1 MRRDLFIGLFVA
13 LAFHVGVAW
22 IGEVYKAGPE
32 KPKFKVEAK
41 TIEIKMHAIE
51 PDPPDPQDVD
61 QDTPPDITPPMQT
74 DVPQI
79 ITDTSFVQQLEPPP
93 PENVQMNKGVI
104 TIPKGEHSFNGMKV
118 FELKNLDQEPEKK
131 YTPAPI
137 YPFDMHAQGV
147 QGTVVVSFL
156 VDANGDVQ
164 QAYAKSSTRREF
176 ELAATSAV
184 SKWRFRPGRKGGR
197 NVITRMEIPIE
208 FSLNSGD

>member
-22 IGEVYKAGPE
+22 LGEVYRAGPE
-32 KPKFKVEAK
+32 VVKVKAEP
-41 TIEIKMHAIE
+41 HAIQITMHTLE

-93 PENVQMNKGVI
+93 PENLQMNKGVI

-118 FELKNLDQEPEKK
+118 FDLKSLDQEPEKK
-131 YTPAPI
+131 YTPAPV

-147 QGTVVVSFL
+147 TGTVVVAFI
-156 VDANGDVQ
+156 VDQNGDVQ

-184 SKWRFRPGRKGGR
+184 SKWKFRPGRKGGR
-197 NVITRMEIPIE
+197 SVLTRMEIPIE
-208 FSLNSGD
+208 FNLSSGE

>member
-1 MRRDLFIGLFVA
+1 
-13 LAFHVGVAW
+13 
-22 IGEVYKAGPE
+22 
-32 KPKFKVEAK
+32 
-41 TIEIKMHAIE
+41 MHAIE